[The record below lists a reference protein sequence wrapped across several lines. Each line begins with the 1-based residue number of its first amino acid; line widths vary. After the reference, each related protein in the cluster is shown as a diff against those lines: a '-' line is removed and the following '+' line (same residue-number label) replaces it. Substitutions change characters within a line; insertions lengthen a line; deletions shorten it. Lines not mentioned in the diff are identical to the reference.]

1 MEFISPGFL
10 RIFFLFFFFCFLKC
24 GFRALGMYTRWLK
37 VLLLSTHFLKLSW
50 FFSILH
56 KIFSTV
62 FIWDSVFE
70 LSLTLRLQSGKISTY
85 FQELGIKLSRNGYV
99 WWWFFLL
106 LLLVVGCF
114 VLFCFLLL
122 TVSPGSSQQETA
134 WHWGGGSDCAVGH
147 QSLALV
153 HFFSLPIPPF

>member
-1 MEFISPGFL
+1 
-10 RIFFLFFFFCFLKC
+10 
-24 GFRALGMYTRWLK
+24 MYTRWLK
-37 VLLLSTHFLKLSW
+37 VLLLSTHFLNLSW

-56 KIFSTV
+56 KIVSTV

-85 FQELGIKLSRNGYV
+85 FQELGIKLSRNGFV
-99 WWWFFLL
+99 WWCFLLL

-134 WHWGGGSDCAVGH
+134 
-147 QSLALV
+147 
-153 HFFSLPIPPF
+153 

>member
-1 MEFISPGFL
+1 
-10 RIFFLFFFFCFLKC
+10 
-24 GFRALGMYTRWLK
+24 MYTRWLE
-37 VLLLSTHFLKLSW
+37 VLLLSTHFLNLSW

-85 FQELGIKLSRNGYV
+85 FQELGIKLSRNGFV
-99 WWWFFLL
+99 WWWVFFCFV
-106 LLLVVGCF
+106 LLLVVGFF

-134 WHWGGGSDCAVGH
+134 
-147 QSLALV
+147 
-153 HFFSLPIPPF
+153 